1 MHLPAGRRVSDRY
14 ALCCLYF
21 VFLNFYC
28 NILTEILKMLQGIC
42 LFSILNIANQRFTF
56 LFPDQLFYSEYI
68 YLSHLAQAFYLKEF
82 ICLVSE
88 LYFIREQRAE

>member
-1 MHLPAGRRVSDRY
+1 MSLPAGRRVSDRY
-14 ALCCLYF
+14 DLCCLYF

-68 YLSHLAQAFYLKEF
+68 DLSHLAQALYIKE
-82 ICLVSE
+82 LVRLMRE
-88 LYFIREQRAE
+88 FHLAREQRPE